1 MSGLNPHTD
10 DSDRRFLLD
19 RNHRSPLWR
28 QIASVLEREIA
39 RGHFSKGEQL
49 PAESTLAKWY
59 SVNRHTVRRALSHL
73 QEQALVRSEKGR
85 GTFVS
90 EHVVEYLV
98 SRRTRFSDN
107 LNRQNRSHDGVLID
121 HQVME
126 ADGAVSR
133 ALQIQPAAQVSM
145 LDILRKAEG
154 RPLSL
159 TTHFFPRPRFAGL
172 HETFRKTGS
181 ITQCLIAHGVADYFR
196 EETRILTRQPSAE
209 EARLLNLHRHRPV
222 LETRSVN
229 VDELGV
235 PVDFGITRYGGDRIE
250 LVIKTFLD

>member
-1 MSGLNPHTD
+1 MSEPNPHVD

-19 RNHRSPLWR
+19 RSHRSPLWR
-28 QIASVLEREIA
+28 QIASALENEIV
-39 RGHFSKGEQL
+39 RGHFAQGERL
-49 PAESTLAKWY
+49 PTESTLAKWY
-59 SVNRHTVRRALSHL
+59 SVNRHTVRR
-73 QEQALVRSEKGR
+73 ALVRSEKGR

-90 EHVVEYLV
+90 EHVVEYMV

-107 LNRQNRSHDGVLID
+107 LNRQNYSHDGVLID
-121 HQVME
+121 HRVVE
-126 ADGAVSR
+126 AGESVSR
-133 ALQIQPAAQVSM
+133 ALQVQPTAQVSM
-145 LDILRKAEG
+145 LEILRKAEG

-159 TTHFFPRPRFAGL
+159 TTHYFPRPRFAGL

-181 ITQCLIAHGVADYFR
+181 ITQCLSAHGVADYFR
-196 EETRILTRQPSAE
+196 EETRILTRQPTTE
-209 EARLLNLHRHRPV
+209 EARLLGLPRYRPV

-235 PVDFGITRYGGDRIE
+235 PVDFGITRYGGDKIE

>member
-1 MSGLNPHTD
+1 MSGLNSHAD

-19 RNHRSPLWR
+19 RSRRSPLWR
-28 QIASVLEREIA
+28 QIASALEREIT
-39 RGHFSKGEQL
+39 RGHFSRGERL

-107 LNRQNRSHDGVLID
+107 LNRQNRSHDGVLIG
-121 HQVME
+121 HHVAE
-126 ADGAVSR
+126 AGDAVSR
-133 ALQIQPAAQVSM
+133 ALQIQPTAQVSV
-145 LDILRKAEG
+145 LEILRKAED

-159 TTHFFPRPRFAGL
+159 TTHYFPRPRFAGL
-172 HETFRKTGS
+172 HDTFRRTGS
-181 ITQCLIAHGVADYFR
+181 ITQCLVAHGVADYFR
-196 EETRILTRQPSAE
+196 EETRILTRQATSE
-209 EARLLNLHRHRPV
+209 EARLLGLPRHCPV

-235 PVDFGITRYGGDRIE
+235 PVDFGITRYGGDKIE

>member
-1 MSGLNPHTD
+1 MSALNPHVD

-19 RNHRSPLWR
+19 RSQRSPLWR
-28 QIASVLEREIA
+28 QIASALEREIV
-39 RGHFSKGEQL
+39 RGHFSQGERL
-49 PAESTLAKWY
+49 PTESTLAKWY

-73 QEQALVRSEKGR
+73 QERALVRSEKGR

-90 EHVVEYLV
+90 EHVVEYMV

-107 LNRQNRSHDGVLID
+107 LNRQNYSHDGVLID
-121 HQVME
+121 HRVVE
-126 ADGAVSR
+126 AGEAVSR
-133 ALQIQPAAQVSM
+133 ALQIQPTAQVSM
-145 LDILRKAEG
+145 LEILRKAEG

-159 TTHFFPRPRFAGL
+159 TTHYFPRPRFAGL
-172 HETFRKTGS
+172 HETFLKTGS
-181 ITQCLIAHGVADYFR
+181 ITQCLSAHGVADYFR
-196 EETRILTRQPSAE
+196 EETRILTRQPTTE
-209 EARLLNLHRHRPV
+209 EARLLGLTRYRPV

-235 PVDFGITRYGGDRIE
+235 PVDFGITRYGGGKIE